1 MSVTV
6 YKCSHP
12 IRLRCFSIAVFCILL
27 IYTWCFEWVYNLMY
41 SSPLNGWW
49 FFFVKFNLISHTGK
63 IKNVMTKKTTKNTTV
78 DHLISKD
85 RVWSKGTADGLNLV
99 DYIRIVLHLFT
110 ELNVRKKERSGLRG
124 SVLTLHVKVK
134 LLLMDSTAVAVK
146 QLHNA

>member
-1 MSVTV
+1 M
-6 YKCSHP
+6 
-12 IRLRCFSIAVFCILL
+12 I
-27 IYTWCFEWVYNLMY
+27 
-41 SSPLNGWW
+41 
-49 FFFVKFNLISHTGK
+49 FFVKFNLISHIGK